1 MLNCINNSAILRASL
16 ELLSNNDYDIT
27 NEFKTMC
34 TRFGLNGQQMIYLV
48 TTLDMTLLNNHYTT
62 IWDGLNYYSMAC
74 MDDYKT
80 AYIES
85 LYKTD
90 LMDSRI
96 ELLCDDLKEYIKHD
110 SCINLNTSHCST
122 FKDACNMHHD
132 TCVKYLLNNP
142 QNNYV
147 KNDINDNGGSF
158 KDMNIIDYICDCG
171 GSLDVIKYLF
181 EIQKKDCTHC
191 AIDYASYNGHL
202 DVVKYLFE
210 IQKKDCTTDAID
222 YASFNGH
229 LDVIKYLFEIQKK
242 DCTDCAIDNASENGH
257 LDIVKYLFEIQNKDC
272 TKYAIGYASKNGH
285 LDVVKYLFEIQKKN
299 CTNLAIDNASSNG
312 HLDVIKYLFEIQ
324 NISHCTNHAIDW
336 ASKNGHLSIIKY
348 LFEAQKKDCT
358 TNAIDYASEN
368 GHLDVIAYLFEIQ
381 KKDCTDYAITYAK
394 NDTIRD
400 YVKKMKK

>member
-1 MLNCINNSAILRASL
+1 MLNCINKSAILRASF

-34 TRFGLNGQQMIYLV
+34 TRFGLNEQQMISLV
-48 TTLDMTLLNNHYTT
+48 TTLDISLLNDHYTT

-90 LMDSRI
+90 LMDARI
-96 ELLCDDLKEYIKHD
+96 ELLCDDLKEYIKCN

-122 FKDACNMHHD
+122 FKKACNMHHD
-132 TCVKYLLNNP
+132 TCIKYLLNNP
-142 QNNYV
+142 QKHDAERDIYNY
-147 KNDINDNGGSF
+147 KINYENTC
-158 KDMNIIDYICDCG
+158 IIDYICLCG
-171 GSLDVIKYLF
+171 GSL
-181 EIQKKDCTHC
+181 E
-191 AIDYASYNGHL
+191 
-202 DVVKYLFE
+202 VVKYLFE
-210 IQKKDCTTDAID
+210 IQKKDYTNNAINF
-222 YASFNGH
+222 ASMYGH

-242 DCTDCAIDNASENGH
+242 DCTNDAIDYASQNGY
-257 LDIVKYLFEIQNKDC
+257 LDVVKYLFEIQNKDC
-272 TKYAIGYASKNGH
+272 TTNAIDRASQHGHLSIIKYLFEIQKKDCTTNAIDLASMNGN

-299 CTNLAIDNASSNG
+299 CTYRAINWASKNGHFDVVKYLFEIQKKDCTTNAIDDASLRG

-324 NISHCTNHAIDW
+324 
-336 ASKNGHLSIIKY
+336 
-348 LFEAQKKDCT
+348 KKDCT
-358 TNAIDYASEN
+358 IKAIDKASCQ
-368 GHLDVIAYLFEIQ
+368 GHLDVIKYLFEIQ
-381 KKDCTDYAITYAK
+381 KKDCTYYAITYAK